1 MARMAVVRSHFVL
14 SVGLLALGIGP
25 ALANPDTLLP
35 PSGPITGTFK
45 TLTEVEPRVIV
56 NARNTPGNG
65 SNTFIISQPGS
76 YYLDR
81 NITGEAGKVGI
92 RILANDVTLDL
103 NGFVLQGAA
112 GATNG
117 IVYTGSDRF
126 RLRNGT
132 IRGWP
137 GAGVTFAAG
146 GGFNNLVE
154 DLQVS
159 ENTGPGLDLRDGVQV
174 RRVKVEF
181 NGGLAVRLAS
191 YSNIADSTIRATAGS
206 GVQLFD
212 GASIRNC
219 YVEASASTA
228 VLVGGQNCTVRDNV
242 VVASGASGKGVAIS
256 GSNNVVEGNTITGQ
270 NGASTQGVIVNAGT
284 NGLTFRGNV
293 VKGTSD
299 NYALLAGANNQ
310 YDLLLSQIPETIDVP
325 ANVKLTGSLTA
336 PAGQNGITITADNVN
351 IDLGGHTLTGSGFS
365 SGIVTTAPERRAISI
380 ANGVIRGF
388 ANGVVLDSS
397 STTSVRNVTVTG
409 VEGRGIVANFVAT
422 VENCQ
427 VTGVGSQGIFVSNG
441 SVVRNN
447 VISRAGATA
456 QAVNADGIVVGTD
469 SLVENNAVN
478 LSGGDNIQTGAGSI
492 VRNNS
497 VASAAGRGINAADAN
512 LIENNNVRANAL
524 DGIAVGFSCKVF
536 RNNVNGNGTAPGS
549 QGGIL
554 ATGRQNEIVD
564 NHCSFDDVGIL
575 ITGTRNFIARNTVG
589 ESVSA
594 NYTFAV
600 GNAQGQTVNV
610 AGAGF
615 FNGIANSGHPQ
626 ANFDQ

>member
-242 VVASGASGKGVAIS
+242 VVASGASGKGVAILAR
-256 GSNNVVEGNTITGQ
+256 IT
-270 NGASTQGVIVNAGT
+270 SS
-284 NGLTFRGNV
+284 
-293 VKGTSD
+293 KGT
-299 NYALLAGANNQ
+299 
-310 YDLLLSQIPETIDVP
+310 LSQDR
-325 ANVKLTGSLTA
+325 TA
-336 PAGQNGITITADNVN
+336 RLP
-351 IDLGGHTLTGSGFS
+351 
-365 SGIVTTAPERRAISI
+365 RA
-380 ANGVIRGF
+380 
-388 ANGVVLDSS
+388 SS
-397 STTSVRNVTVTG
+397 STPAPTG
-409 VEGRGIVANFVAT
+409 
-422 VENCQ
+422 
-427 VTGVGSQGIFVSNG
+427 
-441 SVVRNN
+441 
-447 VISRAGATA
+447 
-456 QAVNADGIVVGTD
+456 
-469 SLVENNAVN
+469 
-478 LSGGDNIQTGAGSI
+478 
-492 VRNNS
+492 
-497 VASAAGRGINAADAN
+497 
-512 LIENNNVRANAL
+512 
-524 DGIAVGFSCKVF
+524 
-536 RNNVNGNGTAPGS
+536 
-549 QGGIL
+549 
-554 ATGRQNEIVD
+554 
-564 NHCSFDDVGIL
+564 
-575 ITGTRNFIARNTVG
+575 
-589 ESVSA
+589 
-594 NYTFAV
+594 
-600 GNAQGQTVNV
+600 
-610 AGAGF
+610 
-615 FNGIANSGHPQ
+615 
-626 ANFDQ
+626 